1 MYLWVDLGRYVKRGA
16 EVPTLS
22 VHRLT
27 PQAEEEY
34 RGREMEL
41 GDHFSAAGVNI
52 AAGASFCAE
61 EIGWFRLTFSVS
73 TEALETG
80 LQRMIKVLQE
90 MEAGWEGK
98 GAVAGR
104 AKL

>member
-1 MYLWVDLGRYVKRGA
+1 MFLWIDLGRWVKRRA

-27 PQAEEEY
+27 PQTKEEY
-34 RGREMEL
+34 QGREVEL
-41 GDHFSAAGVNI
+41 GDRFSAAGVNI
-52 AAGASFCAE
+52 AMGASFCAE

-80 LQRMIKVLQE
+80 LHRMIKVLNE
-90 MEAGWEGK
+90 VEAGWEGK
-98 GAVAGR
+98 GGLVAK